1 MNKVLILMS
10 VYNGEKYL
18 VEQIESLIHQE
29 RVDVSILVR
38 DDGSSDGTIDI
49 LENYKTKGILDFYT
63 GENLRPARSFM
74 HLLFNAPDCDYY
86 AFCDQDDVW
95 LPEKLLVATDAL
107 KDVNGP
113 SMFYHAM
120 DLVDEFFA

>member
-1 MNKVLILMS
+1 
-10 VYNGEKYL
+10 
-18 VEQIESLIHQE
+18 
-29 RVDVSILVR
+29 
-38 DDGSSDGTIDI
+38 
-49 LENYKTKGILDFYT
+49 
-63 GENLRPARSFM
+63 M

-120 DLVDEFFA
+120 DLVDEFLR

>member
-74 HLLFNAPDCDYY
+74 HLLFNAPDCDYF
-86 AFCDQDDVW
+86 AIRM
-95 LPEKLLVATDAL
+95 
-107 KDVNGP
+107 
-113 SMFYHAM
+113 MFGYRKNYW
-120 DLVDEFFA
+120 

>member
-49 LENYKTKGILDFYT
+49 L
-63 GENLRPARSFM
+63 
-74 HLLFNAPDCDYY
+74 
-86 AFCDQDDVW
+86 
-95 LPEKLLVATDAL
+95 
-107 KDVNGP
+107 
-113 SMFYHAM
+113 
-120 DLVDEFFA
+120 